1 MKKDIIICDLD
12 GTLCNIDHRLHFVQA
27 TEHGFLP
34 FVTSDGTIT
43 YPRKD
48 WDAFFAGVP
57 DDKVNEPVLRVL
69 QEMTQGNCGCTRGS
83 RREIIFCS
91 GRPERCRADTVEW
104 LHRADEYM
112 FDPELD
118 EYKLYMRQDGDF
130 RRDDIV
136 KQEILDKYIDKE
148 RVLFV
153 LDDRDQVVH
162 MWRHNGLTCFQ
173 VAEGDF

>member
-12 GTLCNIDHRLHFVQA
+12 GTLCDIDHRLHFVQVA
-27 TEHGFLP
+27 QGLP
-34 FVTSDGTIT
+34 FVTSDGNIT

-57 DDKVNEPVLRVL
+57 DDKVNEPVLNLLFMVY
-69 QEMTQGNCGCTRGS
+69 ECSTVV
-83 RREIIFCS
+83 FCS
-91 GRPERCRADTVEW
+91 GRPERCRADTVAW
-104 LHRADEYM
+104 LEKHAFPFSHCE
-112 FDPELD
+112 
-118 EYKLYMRQDGDF
+118 LYMRKDGDF
-130 RRDDIV
+130 RPDDIV
-136 KQEILDKYIDKE
+136 KQEILDTHIDKD

-162 MWRHNGLTCFQ
+162 MWRRNGLTCFQ